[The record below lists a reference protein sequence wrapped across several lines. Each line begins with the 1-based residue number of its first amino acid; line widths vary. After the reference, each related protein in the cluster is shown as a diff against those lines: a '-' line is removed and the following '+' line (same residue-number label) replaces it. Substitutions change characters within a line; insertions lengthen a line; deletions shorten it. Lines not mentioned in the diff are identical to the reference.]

1 MSFFGFDTSLPR
13 DRPPQ
18 QQQQR
23 GIFDQHDP
31 FAARNDDNEDEVLN
45 FEETYDGLGQQLNES
60 LDTFNEDTFGG
71 DSDVPATRASVGR
84 DFDFGGQTAAVRG
97 SLLEE
102 QQGGRQQQGFARG
115 GDARAPAR
123 TGYEAYKA
131 PGGMQKL
138 EADASI
144 WGPAA
149 GRSSSSSQQ
158 QQNGRQESGGA
169 AASANARKMMSLE
182 EVEAMMR
189 GQGQNQAQPQQ
200 QGNVLDQAQ
209 GLRDMLGLGGSGGG
223 MPQQQQQP
231 QQQQMGMQ
239 DQQQQQRGPVQIL
252 QRPQHPSQHASPAM
266 QHAGPVVPQHLQ
278 QQPPRPMS
286 RDMGPPQ
293 HPQHQHPMQQQQQQ
307 FQQQQPPGH
316 FHRPQ
321 QGAPAVQP
329 PHIRAQ
335 QQQGQHPQYQQN
347 AQHQR
352 GPSYNGPPITQAQQL
367 QQLSPE
373 DRAAFLEEEAKRAK
387 RNHKIFL
394 LSKNNG
400 LMTPQ
405 DKNFIT
411 RIQLQQLLTA
421 TGGIDNEM
429 GSDQQMAE
437 DFYYQVYA
445 QIRGAG
451 GASVGGEMRNTQFA
465 QTYLLQTGGSGRY
478 GYGRGRNQRN
488 GGGADN
494 HVQRMEQQVARAVE
508 AAKARP
514 KNKSLVVEGSLGK
527 IAFSNSKTPRPLLN
541 IKRVDSEARV
551 RQAAKVGAGVKFDR
565 KQALRD
571 IETMYSALMKLEDHE
586 RKLPPPPNEESSP
599 EVIEGHMRWRSE
611 MQGLNERLWGSLK
624 VMAPIEQSPTAPHP
638 FIQILSHGK
647 GKKAIPRVFRHLDDQ
662 QRLTMLTLIVIH
674 LDILDVIRDAYP
686 PADNT
691 PIPARVKEEVELFG
705 LAVMPPLFSYVN
717 EAPLGIIVGL
727 LGLVLDRVHLQGIV
741 RTKIGVGMLTMLIS
755 RAELVKQQPP
765 PSSNQNQG
773 DEDRL
778 QYAAL
783 YNRLFDTLEPVLPY
797 LFPTDTNISASDDVH
812 VWQFLAAMGVGA
824 SPEDQQQRLVVG
836 VKERVMETVAV
847 SQGLLEGMRERRL
860 GEVNLFMRAIGLD
873 VELLG

>member
-18 QQQQR
+18 QQQQQQQNQR

-71 DSDVPATRASVGR
+71 DSDIPATRASVGR
-84 DFDFGGQTAAVRG
+84 DFDFAGQTAAVRN

-102 QQGGRQQQGFARG
+102 QQGGRQQGFVGAGR
-115 GDARAPAR
+115 AAAAPAR
-123 TGYEAYKA
+123 TGYEAYKM

-144 WGPAA
+144 WGPRKAA
-149 GRSSSSSQQ
+149 TAVGLE
-158 QQNGRQESGGA
+158 GRQESGGA
-169 AASANARKMMSLE
+169 AASARKMMSLE

-189 GQGQNQAQPQQ
+189 GQGQNQAQPQPQ
-200 QGNVLDQAQ
+200 ANVQDQAQ
-209 GLRDMLGLGGSGGG
+209 GLRDMLGLGGG
-223 MPQQQQQP
+223 MPQQQ

-239 DQQQQQRGPVQIL
+239 DLQQQQRGPVQIL
-252 QRPQHPSQHASPAM
+252 QRPQHPSQQNSPAL
-266 QHAGPVVPQHLQ
+266 QHAGPVVPQHLQQ

-293 HPQHQHPMQQQQQQ
+293 HPQHQHQHPMQQQQQ
-307 FQQQQPPGH
+307 FQQQPPGQ
-316 FHRPQ
+316 FNRPL
-321 QGAPAVQP
+321 QGVAPAVQP

-335 QQQGQHPQYQQN
+335 QQQQGQHPQQHP
-347 AQHQR
+347 QHQR

-451 GASVGGEMRNTQFA
+451 GAVGGEMRNTQFA

-488 GGGADN
+488 GGGGTDN

-551 RQAAKVGAGVKFDR
+551 RQAAKVGPGVKFDR

-611 MQGLNERLWGSLK
+611 MQGLNEKLWSSLK

-741 RTKIGVGMLTMLIS
+741 RTKVGVGVLTMLIS

-765 PSSNQNQG
+765 PSSSQQQQS
-773 DEDRL
+773 DEDRQ
-778 QYAAL
+778 QYSVL

-847 SQGLLEGMRERRL
+847 SQGLPEGMRERRL